1 MKTICIKIATA
12 ILVLWY
18 KIARIFPK
26 RKQIAM
32 FSRQSN
38 TTPIDFSL
46 LKTCIEKYHPDYSC
60 VVFAKKIQGM
70 GYVFHM
76 FKQVFYIATS
86 EAVVLDSYCI
96 VVSLLNS
103 RIKVPVLQM
112 WHALGNM
119 KKFGYTALD
128 TPGGHSSK
136 TAKLM
141 HMHEGYTSILCSSFS
156 FVDDISAG
164 FNAQRSKMYEAPLP
178 RVDLLIDNDERQRRR
193 KEIFKTFPELDPEA
207 SGKKNIVYCPTF
219 RRDASGKT
227 CTETENRAVASLVE
241 QLDFSRYNFIFKRH
255 PVSSLVIDD
264 ARVLQ
269 GYDPKFD
276 MLYIADYV
284 ISDYST
290 VIYEA
295 GLLDLPV
302 FLYSY
307 DWQEYRKNLQ
317 LYIDI
322 EHDVPTLFSPEP
334 QKIIAAIENDSFDFA
349 AYKRFIDNNITI
361 PEKGTCT
368 KRVEEH
374 LFNLIDAT

>member
-1 MKTICIKIATA
+1 
-12 ILVLWY
+12 
-18 KIARIFPK
+18 
-26 RKQIAM
+26 
-32 FSRQSN
+32 
-38 TTPIDFSL
+38 
-46 LKTCIEKYHPDYSC
+46 
-60 VVFAKKIQGM
+60 
-70 GYVFHM
+70 M
-76 FKQVFYIATS
+76 FKQVYYIATS
-86 EAVVLDSYCI
+86 SAVVLDSYCI
-96 VVSLLNS
+96 VVSLLNF

-141 HMHEGYTSILCSSFS
+141 HMHEGYTSILCSSYS

-164 FNAQRSKMYEAPLP
+164 FNAERSKMYEAALP
-178 RVDLLIDNDERQRRR
+178 RVDLLIDNDERTLRSA
-193 KEIFKTFPELDPEA
+193 EIFETFPELNPEVC
-207 SGKKNIVYCPTF
+207 GKKNIVYCPTF
-219 RRDASGKT
+219 RRASDGKT
-227 CTETENRAVASLVE
+227 CTEAEKRAVSALVKSI
-241 QLDFSRYNFIFKRH
+241 DFSRYNLIFKRH

-264 ARVLQ
+264 NRVLQ
-269 GYDPKFD
+269 GYDSKFD

-295 GLLDLPV
+295 GLLELPV

-307 DWQEYRKNLQ
+307 DWQQYRKNLQ

-322 EHDVPTLFSPEP
+322 EHDVPTLFSPNA
-334 QKIIAAIENDSFDFA
+334 QKIIAAIERDDFDFA
-349 AYKRFIDNNITI
+349 AYKRFIDKNITI
-361 PEKGTCT
+361 HKECTCT

-374 LFNLIDAT
+374 LFSLIDAS